1 MSGTP
6 LTPAATVAAF
16 AKPAL
21 GFSAI
26 GLLLIAFR
34 RESGRAAL
42 SGWLLLASYWGVELL
57 GYLRAE
63 QRFDAAVALTV
74 LLFCVLLAGHAAA
87 VTADAADAAADSG
100 GERRRFMTLMARV
113 GFICG
118 VCYLPFS
125 EIKPLG
131 ELLIYATAAL
141 TAAAINFLHG
151 VGLLSLSVRAEF
163 PAFIH
168 AENAA
173 ALPPVEIILACTAIQ
188 SIVIFTGIIFGVEA
202 PLDRKIK
209 AFLVSVPV
217 IFVLNVF
224 RNVFV
229 TAAYFEAW
237 FGGDNFESFYI
248 AHHVVARV
256 FVLGSLVAIA
266 YAVFATLPE
275 TVDLVEK
282 LLTLIL
288 GGVKPAPSRTRSTG
302 DPAAPSDKNLNK
314 KC

>member
-6 LTPAATVAAF
+6 PTAAMTAL
-16 AKPAL
+16 AKPVL

-42 SGWLLLASYWGVELL
+42 SGWLLLASYWFIELL
-57 GYLRAE
+57 GYLRTGE
-63 QRFDAAVALTV
+63 PFDAAVALTV

-87 VTADAADAAADSG
+87 VTAAAADAAADNDSSR
-100 GERRRFMTLMARV
+100 ERRRFMVLMARV

-151 VGLLSLSVRAEF
+151 VGLLHLSVRAEF

-168 AENAA
+168 AENAT

-202 PLDRKIK
+202 PLDRKMK
-209 AFLVSVPV
+209 AFIVSVPV

-248 AHHVVARV
+248 AHHVIARV
-256 FVLGSLVAIA
+256 FVLGSLVVIA
-266 YAVFATLPE
+266 YAVFVTLPE
-275 TVDLVEK
+275 TIDLVEK
-282 LLTLIL
+282 LLALLL
-288 GGVKPAPSRTRSTG
+288 GGIKPALSRISGTG
-302 DPAAPSDKNLNK
+302 GARRRR
-314 KC
+314 